1 MTQFCVYTKK
11 ERASNKLALF
21 LCYYCTDMSA
31 DHIAKLQA
39 KRAEFVAKIEALEK
53 CLADPFVSRSI
64 SAGGGSKSLTTQP
77 AEIRK
82 SIAYFRNQVQ
92 LIDAALGVADAPG
105 TPATVMVRFDG

>member
-1 MTQFCVYTKK
+1 
-11 ERASNKLALF
+11 
-21 LCYYCTDMSA
+21 MSA